1 MNKLT
6 IINILLWVLIWNL
19 IDFLI
24 TYFNIKSRN
33 GIIIGVVLISILL
46 FLIYY
51 ASKMF
56 II

>member
-1 MNKLT
+1 MDKGS

-24 TYFNIKSRN
+24 EYFNIKSKN

-46 FLIYY
+46 
-51 ASKMF
+51 